1 MDSSLSVPEFNA
13 ILLALRQT
21 HNIANIALDSIIKL
35 LELYLPKGRQLPKQV
50 TFLKRKQK
58 KTSGVWWPGS
68 AIHNFRLFFYF
79 KYINFVLK
87 NEITKKEN

>member
-58 KTSGVWWPGS
+58 KTWSMVAWECHS
-68 AIHNFRLFFYF
+68 QFSSFFFTSNTLILF
-79 KYINFVLK
+79 
-87 NEITKKEN
+87 

>member
-1 MDSSLSVPEFNA
+1 MDSSLSVSEFNA

-21 HNIANIALDSIIKL
+21 HNSIIKL

-58 KTSGVWWPGS
+58 DLDYGGLGVPFT
-68 AIHNFRLFFYF
+68 IFFLFFTSNTLILF
-79 KYINFVLK
+79 SKMK
-87 NEITKKEN
+87 